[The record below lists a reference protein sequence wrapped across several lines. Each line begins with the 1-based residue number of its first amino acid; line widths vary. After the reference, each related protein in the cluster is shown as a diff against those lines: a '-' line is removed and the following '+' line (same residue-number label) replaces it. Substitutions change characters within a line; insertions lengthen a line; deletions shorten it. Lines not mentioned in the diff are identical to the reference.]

1 VIGLGGMGG
10 QPVFYNIF
18 LVEISLAGMAWG
30 VWVWRVFGVWK
41 WIVVMVMGI
50 GIFDV
55 GIWKAGV

>member
-1 VIGLGGMGG
+1 MGG